1 MSARVPPVVLTIAG
15 HDPSGGAGLSADIQ
29 TISALGGHPA
39 SAVTALTLQDSV
51 NAWHVEAVSSQLVVQ
66 QAEAVLADMPVA
78 TIKLGLLANAAV
90 GNAVAQMLRAHA
102 NIPVVL
108 DPVLAAGG
116 GAPLAEEALIGVY
129 LEQLMPLAI
138 LVTPNAAEIRQLAP
152 QAQDTAARA
161 AIILKRGC
169 QHVLIKG
176 ADEDTPEVHNTL
188 FSRNGTRQD
197 FTWPRLPHRY
207 HGSGCTLA
215 AAIATLMAQGH
226 SVPEAVGKA
235 QAYTYKTLQQGW
247 RLGKG
252 QMIPNRGIAP

>member
-1 MSARVPPVVLTIAG
+1 MPARVPPVVLTIAG

-29 TISALGGHPA
+29 TIRALGGHPA

-51 NAWHVEAVSSQLVVQ
+51 NAWHVEAVSSQLVVR

-78 TIKLGLLANAAV
+78 AIKLGLLATAAV
-90 GNAVAQMLRAHA
+90 GNAVAQVLRAHA
-102 NIPVVL
+102 HIPVVL

-116 GAPLAEEALIGVY
+116 GAPLAEEPLIAVY
-129 LEQLMPLAI
+129 LQELMPHASV
-138 LVTPNAAEIRQLAP
+138 VTPNTAELKRLVP
-152 QAQDTAARA
+152 QQSQVAARA
-161 AIILKRGC
+161 SELLKHGA
-169 QHVLIKG
+169 QHVLVKG

-188 FSRNGTRQD
+188 FSSNGTRQD

-235 QAYTYKTLQQGW
+235 QAYTHQTLLHGW

-252 QMIPNRGIAP
+252 QMIPNRRSAS